1 MSSKMVAVIIATLL
15 MVSVTAASAGAQ
27 ALPFKAYGSGLR
39 PGAVVEAFNGSVSAG
54 RAVVDGNGNWQIDL
68 LQPVTRNG
76 DVVRF
81 HLDGLLT
88 AQTITFSGGMFVPV
102 PGLVLTVPAGT
113 LPLPTGTLPVPRPAN
128 TGTAGLGDQAP
139 SIALA
144 IALSVV
150 AITFVA
156 GGRMTTSRSRARLV

>member
-1 MSSKMVAVIIATLL
+1 MGAAIVAALL
-15 MVSVTAASAGAQ
+15 LVSVTVSSAGAQ

-39 PGAVVEAFNGSVSAG
+39 VGAVVEAFNGTVSVG
-54 RAVVDGNGNWQIDL
+54 RTVVDANGNWQIDL
-68 LQPVTRNG
+68 MQPATQNG

-81 HLDGLLT
+81 RLDGLLT
-88 AQTITFSGGMFVPV
+88 AQSITFLGGMFVPV

-113 LPLPTGTLPVPRPAN
+113 PSVPLPAN
-128 TGTAGLGDQAP
+128 TGTAGLGQQAP

-156 GGRMTTSRSRARLV
+156 GGRMTTRRASPVLG